1 MYDVDDVGVIKYVTE
16 NRVSR
21 IDSPLLNFLARL
33 QQLFFPESFVRER
46 EKEGER
52 GRERESLSPA
62 TFVSI
67 DPPYCSV
74 EEVGCPPSNPSF
86 TKFFDSGY
94 DFDLSE
100 RKIIKI
106 GERKFV

>member
-1 MYDVDDVGVIKYVTE
+1 MDDVGVIKYVTE

-33 QQLFFPESFVRER
+33 QQLFFPESFVR
-46 EKEGER
+46 K
-52 GRERESLSPA
+52 RERELDRKRVKERTRKSLSPA

-74 EEVGCPPSNPSF
+74 EEAGCPPSNPSF
-86 TKFFDSGY
+86 TKFLDSG
-94 DFDLSE
+94 FC
-100 RKIIKI
+100 
-106 GERKFV
+106 V

>member
-1 MYDVDDVGVIKYVTE
+1 MYDVDDVEVIKYVTE

-46 EKEGER
+46 EREGER
-52 GRERESLSPA
+52 EGKRESLSPA
-62 TFVSI
+62 TFISI

-74 EEVGCPPSNPSF
+74 EEVGCPPSNSF
-86 TKFFDSGY
+86 FHQVFR
-94 DFDLSE
+94 FWI
-100 RKIIKI
+100 R
-106 GERKFV
+106 F

>member
-46 EKEGER
+46 EREGER
-52 GRERESLSPA
+52 EGA
-62 TFVSI
+62 VFVAI
-67 DPPYCSV
+67 
-74 EEVGCPPSNPSF
+74 EKRITE
-86 TKFFDSGY
+86 
-94 DFDLSE
+94 LA
-100 RKIIKI
+100 
-106 GERKFV
+106 